1 LIPKVD
7 NPQHLNDFRPI
18 SLVGC
23 LYKIVE
29 KIMSLRMKKVLHK
42 VIDVDQFTFLE
53 GRGILDSVL
62 ATNEV
67 MEEIKRRNSS
77 CVFFKVDYE
86 KAYESV
92 V

>member
-1 LIPKVD
+1 
-7 NPQHLNDFRPI
+7 
-18 SLVGC
+18 
-23 LYKIVE
+23 
-29 KIMSLRMKKVLHK
+29 MSLRMKKVLHK